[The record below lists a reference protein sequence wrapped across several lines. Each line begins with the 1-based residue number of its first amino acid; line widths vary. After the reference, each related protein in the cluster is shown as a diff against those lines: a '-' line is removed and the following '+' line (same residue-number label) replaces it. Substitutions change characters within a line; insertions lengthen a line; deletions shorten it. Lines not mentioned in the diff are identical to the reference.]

1 MDKRLEGVSMIKDF
15 DQNITVPLWE
25 YEDVNDYLRQASCID
40 KLGDIQ
46 TPLLCLNALDDP
58 LVSPETLP
66 NPFDVIKNPNI
77 IMITTRKGGHI
88 GWGDGHVNQFSGS
101 SWGEKVALEFLVAI
115 HQTDKN
121 RKKRVSLQQFEGKQK
136 TNNHSV
142 QRTCN
147 DNSIISAKL

>member
-1 MDKRLEGVSMIKDF
+1 MLSKSMLSKSM
-15 DQNITVPLWE
+15 L
-25 YEDVNDYLRQASCID
+25 SKS
-40 KLGDIQ
+40 KLVE
-46 TPLLCLNALDDP
+46 NYA
-58 LVSPETLP
+58 VES
-66 NPFDVIKNPNI
+66 IKNTSPIQPNNNLWI
-77 IMITTRKGGHI
+77 
-88 GWGDGHVNQFSGS
+88 NN
-101 SWGEKVALEFLVAI
+101 I